1 MRLSGRLFLAL
12 LCGCAALLAR
22 AASDVRFSATLNP
35 DLRNRTGLSQLTPD
49 HLAVIDGLVR
59 LDEAASKFKDN
70 AVDQTRFSQR
80 RTPRERDISG
90 LNQLSPAQVSLLDD
104 LIGYRITGIAPA
116 SMANA
121 TTIASS
127 TGTAVKPNRPTAQ
140 LEIHGEIGF
149 TYGWGKGGS
158 FRGGEIILTYDDPAG
173 RYGVLV
179 GYSQY
184 EGKGLSPCN
193 FPGYGPYRLYPGA
206 MPFTR

>member
-1 MRLSGRLFLAL
+1 MRLRGRLFLVL

-35 DLRNRTGLSQLTPD
+35 DLRERTGLSQLTPD
-49 HLAVIDGLVR
+49 NVAVIDGLVR
-59 LDEAASKFKDN
+59 QDEAASKFKDN
-70 AVDQTRFSQR
+70 NVDHTRFSQR
-80 RTPRERDISG
+80 RTDRERDIAGLSG
-90 LNQLSPAQVSLLDD
+90 LTPAQVSLLDD

-116 SMANA
+116 SPTAASITA
-121 TTIASS
+121 T
-127 TGTAVKPNRPTAQ
+127 TGTAVKPNRSTDK

-158 FRGGEIILTYDDPAG
+158 FTGGDIILTYDDPAG

-179 GYSQY
+179 GYSEYQ
-184 EGKGLSPCN
+184 GKGLPPYY
-193 FPGYGPYRLYPGA
+193 FPGYGPYRAYPGA